1 MDALPKKVECQSE
14 NSGFCN
20 ITTLIAYK
28 TFLETQNLKPNA
40 INPYLAGIKGVIKCS
55 WQMGLI
61 EDHQK
66 LVLASV
72 KRSRGSRLQAGRA
85 LTPLESGQL
94 IDSCLQDGDAKGV
107 PDAAIISIAIG
118 CGLRRSEISAILIKN
133 VNFTDETISVIG
145 KCNKERLVGAPP
157 VVFVRLKKWLDIRG
171 TAGAENLFVCI
182 NKYNQILHDK
192 IMSSS
197 SLTFMLKERAKEIE
211 MSAFSP
217 HDLRRTFATR
227 LLDSGA
233 DLSIVKEA
241 MGHASV
247 QTTLRYDKRGIEK
260 VKKFTR
266 MISI

>member
-1 MDALPKKVECQSE
+1 MQQ
-14 NSGFCN
+14 G
-20 ITTLIAYK
+20 T
-28 TFLETQNLKPNA
+28 
-40 INPYLAGIKGVIKCS
+40 
-55 WQMGLI
+55 
-61 EDHQK
+61 
-66 LVLASV
+66 
-72 KRSRGSRLQAGRA
+72 AGRR
-85 LTPLESGQL
+85 TSGC
-94 IDSCLQDGDAKGV
+94 I
-107 PDAAIISIAIG
+107 
-118 CGLRRSEISAILIKN
+118 
-133 VNFTDETISVIG
+133 
-145 KCNKERLVGAPP
+145 
-157 VVFVRLKKWLDIRG
+157 VRLKKWLDIRE

-182 NKYNQILHDK
+182 NKYNQILHAK